1 MTGESPRV
9 LLVYGDEDSRWIYST
24 ILLHHGIAMVT
35 ARDGDEVVRLA
46 LAESPKLVL
55 VDVDI
60 GLTDLSELAKRI
72 RTTWPHATLVRVRY
86 PVPGPVPEGDREYDH
101 VFDKPPALAVMAR
114 WIQDA
119 VEATPR

>member
-1 MTGESPRV
+1 MTGEAPRV

-24 ILLHHGIAMVT
+24 MLSHHGIAMVT
-35 ARDGDEVVRLA
+35 ATDGDEAVRLA

-60 GLTDLSELAKRI
+60 GLTDLSELARRI

-86 PVPGPVPEGDREYDH
+86 PVPGPAPAGDLEYDH
-101 VFDKPPALAVMAR
+101 VFDKPPALSVMAR

-119 VEATPR
+119 LAGSAR